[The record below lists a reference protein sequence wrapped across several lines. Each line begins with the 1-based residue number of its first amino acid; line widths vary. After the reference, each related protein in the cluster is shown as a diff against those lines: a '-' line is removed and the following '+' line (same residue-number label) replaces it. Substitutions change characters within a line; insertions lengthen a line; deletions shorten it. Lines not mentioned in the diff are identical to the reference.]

1 MYGLSI
7 RLSVLFYEPQNSGG
21 GGWGKAK
28 PHQPTFND
36 GSDESPCII
45 ASIHNLDTGA
55 SVFFTVTAALLAEI
69 ATYFIQTRKAF
80 EF

>member
-1 MYGLSI
+1 MG
-7 RLSVLFYEPQNSGG
+7 EE
-21 GGWGKAK
+21 AK
-28 PHQPTFND
+28 PPQPPFND

-69 ATYFIQTRKAF
+69 ATYFIQTRKPF
-80 EF
+80 EFDFLVGH